1 MAAETLSQEL
11 RGATHLASSTTCG
24 ICICVTW
31 TARSICATQ
40 SWSPSGARALLSV
53 DGRLFRQPLIEPIP
67 AYRSSN
73 HTFQEI
79 AQARF
84 GGSWSTTDIIELADF
99 VSLELFPPSRS
110 SYVHQD
116 EVFAE
121 SVVGGNDVIVTTG
134 TGPGKPNAFLCL

>member
-1 MAAETLSQEL
+1 MSNPIALFDDLRDMYLRYLDSPFDLRYPELVAE
-11 RGATHLASSTTCG
+11 R
-24 ICICVTW
+24 
-31 TARSICATQ
+31 
-40 SWSPSGARALLSV
+40 RALLSV

-134 TGPGKPNAFLCL
+134 TGPGKPNAFLC